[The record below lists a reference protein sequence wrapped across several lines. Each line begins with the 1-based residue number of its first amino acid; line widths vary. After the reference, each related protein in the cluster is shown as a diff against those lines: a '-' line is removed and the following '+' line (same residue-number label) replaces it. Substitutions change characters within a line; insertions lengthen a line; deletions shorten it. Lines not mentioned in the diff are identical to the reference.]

1 MEANRP
7 IWIRGPQLRQRWAG
21 MANSTFYDRL
31 KRGLIPA
38 PHYPFGPGTPYWRL
52 DEIEAAEA
60 RVAAQTELRVTGGA
74 GMPAAVPSAGNRKV
88 APSGPPAP
96 KRRGRPRK
104 VQPTGGRGD
113 GMNPGIAGRAHTTGA
128 R

>member
-1 MEANRP
+1 MEAHRP
-7 IWIRGPQLRQRWAG
+7 LWIRGPQLRQRWAG

-60 RVAAQTELRVTGGA
+60 RSAAQTELRVARGVVT
-74 GMPAAVPSAGNRKV
+74 GMPAFVPNATNREV
-88 APSGPPAP
+88 APSGPPVP

-104 VQPTGGRGD
+104 VQTGV
-113 GMNPGIAGRAHTTGA
+113 AA
-128 R
+128 